1 MGAVAA
7 VGGALLGKAG
17 AGGLLGKIVGG
28 TIAGKLLGK
37 AIKKVAKPVAQP
49 VAQQPP
55 TKESAAVQ
63 NAQEQERKRRLQN
76 KGRSSLIKTGG
87 QGVTEEANTAR
98 PTLLGQ

>member
-7 VGGALLGKAG
+7 LGGSLLGKAV
-17 AGGLLGKIVGG
+17 VGG
-28 TIAGKLLGK
+28 VFGKLLGK
-37 AIKKVAKPVAQP
+37 AIGKVAKPVTSQA
-49 VAQQPP
+49 PP
-55 TKESAAVQ
+55 TKDSAAVQ